1 MPSVASALSVAA
13 LIVTTGCSEATGAPN
28 SLPANT
34 DLSREWPVAAPE
46 DQEIDPAR
54 LQVAFNVARSQSHLR
69 SLLVIRNGYLV
80 AEEYFAGHVDTT
92 VTDVRAVTTSFLSTL
107 VGIAIRRGDIEGV
120 DQSIGDFLVP
130 DVVPSLDEAHRGI
143 TIRHLLTMTSGLQWQ
158 EGTQAESVGFAN
170 SPYDDLWQY
179 ALSKSVAEP
188 PGSRINYNSGAASL
202 LSVVL
207 SEATGLS
214 TLDFA
219 RQELLSPLGIDSIG
233 WAMDGDYWYGGSSM
247 RMRPRDMAK
256 LGALFVNGGTS
267 NGRQVVPADW
277 ITQSLTPIAA
287 TGVPYNYGPVSHMNF
302 GFMWWIDRQPARDAF
317 FAWGFGGQFVYC
329 VPSLKLVVVTT
340 TNADALTYDT
350 KGAVEKALL
359 ELIIDR
365 VIPAV
370 SIYGSSRTSG

>member
-13 LIVTTGCSEATGAPN
+13 LIVTGCSDATGAPN

-46 DQEIDPAR
+46 EQGIDAR
-54 LQVAFNVARSQSHLR
+54 QLQVAVNVARSSPHLK

-80 AEEYFAGHVDTT
+80 AEEYFAGHADTT

-107 VGIAIRRGDIEGV
+107 VGIAIRRGDIQGV
-120 DQSIGDFLVP
+120 DQSISDFLVP
-130 DVVPSLDEAHRGI
+130 DVVPSLDQAHRGI

-170 SPYDDLWQY
+170 SPYHDLWQY
-179 ALSKSVAEP
+179 ALSKPVSEP
-188 PGSRINYNSGAASL
+188 PGSRINYSSGAASL

-207 SEATGLS
+207 TEATGMS

-233 WAMDGDYWYGGSSM
+233 WTMDGDYWYGGSSM

-256 LGALFVNGGTS
+256 L
-267 NGRQVVPADW
+267 
-277 ITQSLTPIAA
+277 
-287 TGVPYNYGPVSHMNF
+287 
-302 GFMWWIDRQPARDAF
+302 
-317 FAWGFGGQFVYC
+317 
-329 VPSLKLVVVTT
+329 
-340 TNADALTYDT
+340 
-350 KGAVEKALL
+350 
-359 ELIIDR
+359 
-365 VIPAV
+365 
-370 SIYGSSRTSG
+370 

>member
-1 MPSVASALSVAA
+1 MRSAATALSAA
-13 LIVTTGCSEATGAPN
+13 VFIAITGCSEATGAPN
-28 SLPANT
+28 SLAANT
-34 DLSREWPVAAPE
+34 DLSREWPVAAPGE
-46 DQEIDPAR
+46 QGIDPGL
-54 LQVAFNVARSQSHLR
+54 LQVAFNVARSQPHLK

-80 AEEYFAGHVDTT
+80 AEEYFAGNADTA

-107 VGIAIRRGDIEGV
+107 VGIAIKRGDIQGL
-120 DQSIGDFLVP
+120 DQSISDFLVP
-130 DVVPSLDEAHRGI
+130 DVVSSLDQAHRGI

-158 EGTQAESVGFAN
+158 EGTQAESAGFAN
-170 SPYDDLWQY
+170 SPYDDLWEY
-179 ALSKSVAEP
+179 TLSKPVFDP

-202 LSVVL
+202 LSVIL
-207 SEATGLS
+207 TEATGMS

-219 RQELLSPLGIDSIG
+219 RQELLSPLGIDSVG
-233 WAMDGDYWYGGSSM
+233 WARDGDYWYGGSAM

-256 LGALFVNGGTS
+256 LGALFVNSGMS
-267 NGRQVVPADW
+267 NGRQVVPTAW
-277 ITQSLTPIAA
+277 ITQSLTPIVA
-287 TGVPYNYGPVSHMNF
+287 TGVPYNYGPVAHMNF

-350 KGAVEKALL
+350 KGAVEKGLL

-370 SIYGSSRTSG
+370 SIY